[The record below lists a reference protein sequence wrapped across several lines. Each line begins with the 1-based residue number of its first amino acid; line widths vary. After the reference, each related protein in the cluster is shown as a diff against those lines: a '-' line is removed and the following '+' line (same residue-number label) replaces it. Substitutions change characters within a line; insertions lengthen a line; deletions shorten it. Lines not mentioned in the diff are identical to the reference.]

1 MISPAVWGDSFV
13 LFAVC
18 SAAMA
23 VVLMLCRLRRVSIG
37 RHWVLFFLPALG
49 MTLWGM
55 MWWRENKSLKSLFQI
70 VDVPEVSQAYA
81 PPNGR
86 ESKFLARILV
96 KGPQYEPIIS
106 QQDREEL
113 SKTVESQRDYDL
125 WVIETPVSTP
135 DVRRF
140 YEEERHRK
148 GWQLVNDTEIVLLL
162 QREDRSMLITFEK
175 STSGKGTTVTYFLQ
189 PTNDAARN

>member
-1 MISPAVWGDSFV
+1 MNSPAVWGDSFV
-13 LFAVC
+13 LFAVFT
-18 SAAMA
+18 AAMA
-23 VVLMLCRLRRVSIG
+23 AVLIQWRRRKISIG
-37 RHWVLFFLPALG
+37 RHWVLLILPALG
-49 MTLWGM
+49 MTLWGT
-55 MWWRENKSLKSLFQI
+55 MWWRENKSLASLSQI

-81 PPNGR
+81 PPNER
-86 ESKFLARILV
+86 ESKFLVRILEKV
-96 KGPQYEPIIS
+96 PQDGRFIS
-106 QQDREEL
+106 RQDREAL
-113 SKTVESQRDYDL
+113 SKTVQSQRDYDS

-148 GWQLVNDTEIVLLL
+148 GWQLVNDAEIFILL

-189 PTNDAARN
+189 PLKDAAGN